1 MERDR
6 PDWGVTNDAVVRLL
20 DHAPQRAI
28 CTNVYPVFVQTTRLA
43 MSIRTLTRPHQ
54 LVASARA
61 GHGHNFAPQELV
73 DLIVERTLTPLAEER
88 LKVFEAKA
96 EELKSGHRPKAQRRD
111 ELLKLDPAE
120 AALDLKVLDP
130 AMGSGHFLV
139 TAVDCLADYIAELI
153 EYVPAVPGW
162 LDGEYVSPL
171 VGLT

>member
-1 MERDR
+1 M
-6 PDWGVTNDAVVRLL
+6 
-20 DHAPQRAI
+20 
-28 CTNVYPVFVQTTRLA
+28 
-43 MSIRTLTRPHQ
+43 
-54 LVASARA
+54 
-61 GHGHNFAPQELV
+61 
-73 DLIVERTLTPLAEER
+73 TPLAEER

-96 EELKSGHRPKAQRRD
+96 EELKSDHRPKAQRRD

-120 AALDLKVLDP
+120 ATLDLKVLDP

-139 TAVDCLADYIAELI
+139 TAVDFLADYIAELI